1 MLFKSLVTLSVVA
14 LGVAASPIKG
24 KPGPWCD
31 GWSDGYDNHT
41 GFTLTAYNLT
51 AAFEPNAVGYPLVLG
66 GGSEVVDDVSYN
78 VLSVSFSF
86 QRVHVILAC

>member
-1 MLFKSLVTLSVVA
+1 MLFESLVTLSVVA
-14 LGVAASPIKG
+14 LGVAANPIKG

-31 GWSDGYDNHT
+31 GWPDGYDNHT

-51 AAFEPNAVGYPLVLG
+51 AAFDPNAVGYPLVLG
-66 GGSEVVDDVSYN
+66 STGVVDGVSFN

-86 QRVHVILAC
+86 QRVHTILAC